1 MNTNE
6 TETKFG
12 VAGFP
17 PNFFNSD
24 FKNKREN
31 IFQWLNFLG
40 LNWIELQNTYGIK
53 MPDEQAIKYRELA
66 SQYKIGIS
74 IHAPYYIT
82 LASKDEEIV
91 KRSQERILKA
101 FRLAELI
108 NSQRIIFHPGH
119 FPGISD
125 NDRKAGLDKLIK
137 NLNEIKNDLPIE
149 KVKIYPEISGK
160 VNQLG
165 SLIEI
170 IEICKNVSFARPCL
184 DLAHLHAREGG
195 ILKTSE
201 DILKVFNIIE
211 EHLGREMLKQCH
223 FHMYPVGLNHTGENG
238 HKAFTDKIK
247 GSQLGLLKDDYHNDD
262 RYHPRVEP
270 FIDAILK
277 RGLNPV
283 VICEAKDTQDEG
295 AILMRD
301 YFIARRRCGK

>member
-1 MNTNE
+1 MPE
-6 TETKFG
+6 PEVKFG

-17 PNFFNSD
+17 PNFFKSD

-66 SQYKIGIS
+66 SRYKIGIS

-82 LASKDEEIV
+82 LASKDKEIV
-91 KRSQERILKA
+91 KRSQERIKKA
-101 FRLAELI
+101 FHLAELI

-119 FPGISD
+119 FPGTSD
-125 NDRKAGLDKLIK
+125 NDRKAGLDKLIQ
-137 NLNEIKNDLPIE
+137 NLNEIKDDLPTE
-149 KVKIYPEISGK
+149 KIKIYPEISGK

-165 SLIEI
+165 SLMEI
-170 IEICKNVSFARPCL
+170 IEICNKVNFARPCL

-195 ILKTSE
+195 ILKAPE
-201 DILKVFNIIE
+201 DILNIFDTIE
-211 EHLGREMLKQCH
+211 KHLGKKMLKQCH
-223 FHMYPVGLNHTGENG
+223 FHMYPVGIDHTGEKG
-238 HKAFTDKIK
+238 HKAFSDKTK
-247 GSQLGLLKDDYHNDD
+247 GNQLAFSKDDYYNDD
-262 RYHPRVEP
+262 RYYPQVEP

-301 YFIARRRCGK
+301 YFIEKKRRGK